1 MGPLARLALAGFAL
15 LAAACASTPEQDPF
29 YRPTEDAL
37 EVVAAL
43 RLHVDDDTYR
53 FPVARDFSGKNVFR
67 AAFTRLERLE
77 EIYREKFRAGYL
89 TDVLLFAKGRALERI
104 VEYDLAAQHYAR
116 VAALESPMR
125 DEAEKARGINARLA
139 EARALVPEPAAD
151 PEAAL
156 ALFDERARRLEQLLA
171 ETQSTH
177 YAFVAHEEIERADRA
192 RAEYF
197 DARRRLEPGLE
208 VVALQQYQRL
218 VQRHAESKDRNR
230 HLIDLADLYAS
241 LSRHYI
247 TRVPPTSL
255 DFDPAAFDEY
265 AFGATRLYEAVSQ
278 QDGAVEKIEASR
290 KLEAFLAFTL
300 QVYDEKLPR

>member
-1 MGPLARLALAGFAL
+1 VLFGALGALA
-15 LAAACASTPEQDPF
+15 CATGPEQDPL
-29 YRPTEDAL
+29 YRPTEDVL

-53 FPVARDFSGKNVFR
+53 FPPSRDFSGKNVYR
-67 AAFTRLERLE
+67 AAFARLERLE
-77 EIYREKFRAGYL
+77 EIYREKFRAGYMA
-89 TDVLLFAKGRALERI
+89 DVILFAKARALERI

-116 VAALESPMR
+116 VAALESPLR
-125 DEAEKARGINARLA
+125 DESERGRGVNERLA
-139 EARALVPEPAAD
+139 EARGLAPEPGAD
-151 PEAAL
+151 PSDAL
-156 ALFDERARRLEQLLA
+156 AVFDQREKALEQLLA
-171 ETQSTH
+171 EVDGTH
-177 YAFVAHEEIERADRA
+177 HAHVVREELERTDRA

-197 DARRRLEPGLE
+197 DARRRLEPSLD

-230 HLIDLADLYAS
+230 NLIDLADLYAA

-247 TRVPPTSL
+247 ARVPPASL
-255 DFDPAAFDEY
+255 DFDPAVFDEY

-278 QDGAVEKIEASR
+278 QDGAVEKIEAGR